1 MNYASLSKEQL
12 ILRLI
17 QLEKRM
23 DAQVQKPFD
32 FSKTKCRKVA
42 FRLAYLGTNY
52 FGFTGLPSDPLP
64 TIEGQLIGALMKMKL
79 VPGIEECGWSRC
91 GRTDKGVSAF
101 GQVVS
106 LWIRTKNE
114 NGIPWDQIP
123 KTRHFDNPYFAREE
137 PESEVEMESL
147 VKDVTEVEDEMAYCS
162 MLNRLLPP
170 EIRILGWSPVPHT
183 FDARFS
189 CTHRSYKYFFH
200 SKGLNIPEMQN
211 AARHFVGTH
220 DFRHFCKLE
229 PTKLHSE
236 FFTRTIFESE
246 IVQVNESVS
255 YFFVKGRAFLWH
267 QVRNMMAVL
276 FMVGQNKEHHSIVTQ
291 LLDLSLHPPKS
302 GKPQYEMAPDKPLC
316 LVDCG
321 YENIT
326 WYQDHQPVGFDHTLN
341 WIKSQTEDLELSK
354 VQLMTL
360 EHECL
365 KMGMLGNSKKEK
377 QHVPIMKRKRCDSVE
392 DLQEKQQKKK

>member
-17 QLEKRM
+17 QLEKRI
-23 DAQVQKPFD
+23 DSPVQKPFD
-32 FSKTKCRKVA
+32 FNKTKCRKVA
-42 FRLAYLGTNY
+42 FRLAYIGTNY

-64 TIEGQLIGALMKMKL
+64 TIEGQLMGALMKMKL

-123 KTRHFDNPYFAREE
+123 KTKHFDNPYF
-137 PESEVEMESL
+137 PTNESEMEIEPQ
-147 VKDVTEVEDEMAYCS
+147 VNDVVDIEDEIPYCS
-162 MLNRLLPP
+162 MLNRLLPS
-170 EIRILGWSPVPHT
+170 EIRILGWTPVPHT

-200 SKGLNIPEMQN
+200 SKGFNIPEMQK
-211 AARHFVGTH
+211 AASHFVGTH

-229 PTKLHSE
+229 PTKLHEE

-246 IVQVNESVS
+246 IVQVNDSVS

-276 FMVGQNKEHHSIVTQ
+276 FMVGQKKESPSIVSK

-321 YENIT
+321 FENIT
-326 WYQDHQPVGFDHTLN
+326 WHQDSQAVGFDPTLN
-341 WIKSQTEDLELSK
+341 WIKSQTEELELSK
-354 VQLMTL
+354 VQLLTL
-360 EHECL
+360 EAECQ
-365 KMGMLGNSKKEK
+365 KMGMQPSDKKEK

-392 DLQEKQQKKK
+392 DLQEKQQRKK